1 MQRATV
7 DSRCTSAGCLL
18 DPMAQT
24 SAPAKLAHLAASDDI
39 LKECDAIED
48 ELEELKGNYEQ
59 YFLGIER
66 LPPAK
71 AHQKLKTRMAN
82 IKSTFNR
89 TTAVQ
94 FRVQSLFSKFLTYER
109 LWHRTMQEIENG
121 TYQRDLFKARMRSKH
136 RSAEK
141 PASAPADA
149 PAPAPAPQAAPPPA
163 PSGRSPLPPQS
174 VTAELP
180 EPKLRVIYQAYL
192 DAKKRCG
199 EDVSKM
205 TFESV
210 ASKLRKQ
217 VPNLLEKH
225 RATSVEF
232 KVVIKEGKAVLRAV
246 PRGAG
251 RGGN

>member
-1 MQRATV
+1 M
-7 DSRCTSAGCLL
+7 

-48 ELEELKGNYEQ
+48 ELEELKGNYER

-94 FRVQSLFSKFLTYER
+94 FRVQSLLSKFLTYER

-121 TYQRDLFKARMRSKH
+121 TYQRDLFKARMRSRH

-141 PASAPADA
+141 QASAPADA
-149 PAPAPAPQAAPPPA
+149 PAPAPQAAAPRP
-163 PSGRSPLPPQS
+163 PSGRSPLAPQS
-174 VTAELP
+174 VTSELP

-225 RATSVEF
+225 QATSVEF

-251 RGGN
+251 RGGNES

>member
-1 MQRATV
+1 M
-7 DSRCTSAGCLL
+7 

-39 LKECDAIED
+39 LKECDAIEE

-71 AHQKLKTRMAN
+71 AHQKLKTRIAN

-94 FRVQSLFSKFLTYER
+94 FRVQSLLSKFLTYER
-109 LWHRTMQEIENG
+109 LWQRTMQEIENG
-121 TYQRDLFKARMRSKH
+121 TYQRDLFKARMRSRH

-141 PASAPADA
+141 PANA
-149 PAPAPAPQAAPPPA
+149 PAPAPAPQAAAPRT

-205 TFESV
+205 TFESL

-225 RATSVEF
+225 QATSVEF

-246 PRGAG
+246 PKGAA
-251 RGGN
+251 RDGNES

>member
-1 MQRATV
+1 M
-7 DSRCTSAGCLL
+7 S
-18 DPMAQT
+18 PMAQT

-39 LKECDAIED
+39 LKECDAIND
-48 ELEELKGNYEQ
+48 ELEELKGDYEQ

-71 AHQKLKTRMAN
+71 THQKLKGRMES

-94 FRVQSLFSKFLTYER
+94 FRVQSLNSKFLSYER
-109 LWHRTMQEIENG
+109 LWNRTMQEMENG
-121 TYQRDLFKARMRSKH
+121 TYQRDLFKARMRTKQ
-136 RSAEK
+136 RRPEKAAGATAE
-141 PASAPADA
+141 ACA
-149 PAPAPAPQAAPPPA
+149 PAPVPATEPAPLPA
-163 PSGRSPLPPQS
+163 PSSRSPLAPQR
-174 VTAELP
+174 VTAEVP
-180 EPKLRVIYQAYL
+180 EAKMRVIYQAYL

-210 ASKLRKQ
+210 ALKLRKQ
-217 VPNLLEKH
+217 VPSLLEKH
-225 RATSVEF
+225 KAISVEF

-246 PRGAG
+246 PKGAASD
-251 RGGN
+251 GNES